1 MQKLNLEFAP
11 SQILKA
17 ASLNTITGKVDEL
30 VDEVNKLPSIKLE
43 TETNTKSIQQLEEI
57 AERISS
63 DLSDIGV
70 EVSDNKN
77 EIERLDKELNN
88 QALSLE
94 LEQTGD
100 LAVYIGKENTEFQDA
115 YISDNG
121 DIVFEF
127 NFD

>member
-17 ASLNTITGKVDEL
+17 ASLNTITGKVDEI

-43 TETNTKSIQQLEEI
+43 TETNTKSIQQLEKI
-57 AERISS
+57 AERVSS
-63 DLSDIGV
+63 DLSDISV
-70 EVSDNKN
+70 EVSDNRN
-77 EIERLDKELNN
+77 QIERLDKELNN